1 MERNQNQANQ
11 AGQADR
17 GTNDWAS
24 EERYWRDNF
33 KSRPYARNNQNF
45 DELAPAY
52 RYGTESANRLRDRQW
67 GDVET
72 DLERGWDQARGTS
85 KSTWQEAKSAV
96 RDAWDR
102 ITNRGGASRSNNPTA
117 R

>member
-1 MERNQNQANQ
+1 MERNQGQQNQ
-11 AGQADR
+11 AGQAGQANR
-17 GTNDWAS
+17 ANVDWAA

-33 KSRPYARNNQNF
+33 KSRPYARSDQNF

-52 RYGTESANRLRDRQW
+52 RYGTESANRYSGRQW
-67 GDVET
+67 NDVES

-85 KSTWQEAKSAV
+85 RSAWQDAKNAV

-102 ITNRGGASRSNNPTA
+102 VTGR
-117 R
+117 